1 MFCLLKKIYPNYVL
15 KHDSNH
21 KKQSYSCNDSNYR
34 RMKLSCCKKQSALLR
49 GIMPKKVTSQWFFLS
64 ELPSLCCN
72 RKQTWIY
79 KRLCGNKDFC
89 NDVMPYED
97 TNILE
102 LNKYQKY
109 VKVIKC
115 NPEYLLKVKVS
126 EHTPSGFLM
135 PTISLFKNTENNHD
149 LYRS

>member
-1 MFCLLKKIYPNYVL
+1 
-15 KHDSNH
+15 
-21 KKQSYSCNDSNYR
+21 
-34 RMKLSCCKKQSALLR
+34 MKLSCCKKQSALLR

-89 NDVMPYED
+89 
-97 TNILE
+97 
-102 LNKYQKY
+102 KY